1 MPPIAD
7 ALPSGKAS
15 EYVVAAYLVF
25 LLLLVVYLTIMA
37 VKVQRIEKDLRELA
51 GFAEQRNQEV
61 AEEEAQHAEVGGG

>member
-1 MPPIAD
+1 MILAA
-7 ALPSGKAS
+7 ALPDNAG
-15 EYVVAAYLVF
+15 YVVAAYLVF

-51 GFAEQRNQEV
+51 GFAEQRNREV

>member
-1 MPPIAD
+1 MLAIAD

-15 EYVVAAYLVF
+15 AYVAAAYLVF